1 MHDSDQDALCRN
13 CSLNQDQ
20 CHLAC
25 ESRPFNMA
33 ENPEVSAA
41 GLRSFRI
48 KVGRDV
54 GSEIPFVRVLK
65 DEPLRLTGGF
75 S

>member
-1 MHDSDQDALCRN
+1 
-13 CSLNQDQ
+13 
-20 CHLAC
+20 
-25 ESRPFNMA
+25 MA